1 VKAISAIKTLSSS
14 KSGRGLS
21 RPPAEARAS
30 LYGLYKQATEGNVGG
45 LMPRPTGNT
54 PEIEA
59 NKRKWDAWKAQEGL
73 TSKQAK
79 KNYTALL
86 IDTMK
91 THATGSDEAK
101 ALLDDLQTHYD
112 QIKDLDDTRSVYS
125 ASTFDHGREL
135 PAFYGRGQA
144 QIGPAFD
151 DSVNDRLDRSWRRDV
166 TWTLETISEEI
177 HAMRERY
184 LRGAESNALPDP
196 SISPVSI
203 TQNTPLRGLS
213 TKRSGMTIG
222 SNSTP
227 TPNGTGGSPSSPWWL
242 QLLLAFSRWAQK
254 VTQRFVLDFAALAFI
269 LALVRYLKHRRVL
282 MKVPVLKLILDFIDS
297 GYKTVGNTMK
307 G

>member
-1 VKAISAIKTLSSS
+1 VKAISAIKALSSS

-112 QIKDLDDTRSVYS
+112 QIKDLDDTRSIYS

-135 PAFYGRGQA
+135 PSFYGRGQG